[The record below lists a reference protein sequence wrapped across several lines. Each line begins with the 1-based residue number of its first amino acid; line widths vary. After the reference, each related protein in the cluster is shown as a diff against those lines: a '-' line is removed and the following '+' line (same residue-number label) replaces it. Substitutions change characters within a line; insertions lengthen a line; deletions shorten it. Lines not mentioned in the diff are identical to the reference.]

1 MAKRDCYEILGWIET
16 MAATK
21 RAYRSLGYEV
31 VCRIPDFYAP
41 SDDKLI
47 LVNKVHGIYNC
58 TVACFVTLLHFLAVC
73 STLNKRAYC
82 YLSESLTCV
91 MSTGLAF
98 CQHFANKLFS
108 TP

>member
-1 MAKRDCYEILGWIET
+1 

-47 LVNKVHGIYNC
+47 LQNGQIK
-58 TVACFVTLLHFLAVC
+58 ADRKLAEIR
-73 STLNKRAYC
+73 KD
-82 YLSESLTCV
+82 
-91 MSTGLAF
+91 
-98 CQHFANKLFS
+98 
-108 TP
+108 

>member
-1 MAKRDCYEILGWIET
+1 

-58 TVACFVTLLHFLAVC
+58 TVACFVTLEA
-73 STLNKRAYC
+73 K
-82 YLSESLTCV
+82 E
-91 MSTGLAF
+91 GLDI
-98 CQHFANKLFS
+98 QVIKNIQPYMKPD
-108 TP
+108 TVNIGN

>member
-1 MAKRDCYEILGWIET
+1 

-47 LVNKVHGIYNC
+47 LVNKVHGIYNR
-58 TVACFVTLLHFLAVC
+58 TVACDLL
-73 STLNKRAYC
+73 
-82 YLSESLTCV
+82 ESGA
-91 MSTGLAF
+91 SI
-98 CQHFANKLFS
+98 
-108 TP
+108 

>member
-1 MAKRDCYEILGWIET
+1 

-41 SDDKLI
+41 IDDKLI

-58 TVACFVTLLHFLAVC
+58 TVAWIVRFKAILIA
-73 STLNKRAYC
+73 
-82 YLSESLTCV
+82 
-91 MSTGLAF
+91 
-98 CQHFANKLFS
+98 
-108 TP
+108 